1 MLRSKKILAVVPA
14 RGGSKGIPLKNLKI
28 VGDKT
33 LLEWVQK
40 TIAELSYIDL
50 AVVSTDHSMISSHAL
65 DIGLEVPFK
74 RPDALSG
81 DFISDFQVLEHALI
95 QCEDIYDSQFDIIVM
110 LQPTSPLR
118 TSGDV
123 DKTIRKLIDEGL
135 DSVWTVSPIDLKYHP
150 FKVLKIDKKGSIDFY
165 SDEAKD
171 IIARQQLEPAY
182 IRNGVAYTLTRETL
196 LSQKTTKGLKTGAI
210 ILEDT
215 HISIDTLS
223 DIQAVEKFMAESKL
237 T

>member
-1 MLRSKKILAVVPA
+1 MLGSKKIIAIVPA

-28 VGDKT
+28 VGGKT

-40 TIAELSYIDL
+40 TIAELPYLDL
-50 AVVSTDHSMISSHAL
+50 AVVSTDHTMISSHAL

-74 RPDALSG
+74 RPMALSG
-81 DFISDFQVLEHALI
+81 DFISDFQVLEHALV
-95 QCEDIYDSQFDIIVM
+95 QCEKVYDSKFDIIVM

-118 TSGDV
+118 TSEEV
-123 DKTIRKLIDEGL
+123 DKTVKKLIAEDL

-150 FKVLKIDKKGSIDFY
+150 FKVLKIDRKGSMDFY
-165 SDEAKD
+165 SDEATD

-196 LSQKTTKGLKTGAI
+196 LRQKTTKGLKTGAI
-210 ILEDT
+210 ILENN

-223 DIQAVEKFMAESKL
+223 DIEAVEKIMSEK
-237 T
+237 